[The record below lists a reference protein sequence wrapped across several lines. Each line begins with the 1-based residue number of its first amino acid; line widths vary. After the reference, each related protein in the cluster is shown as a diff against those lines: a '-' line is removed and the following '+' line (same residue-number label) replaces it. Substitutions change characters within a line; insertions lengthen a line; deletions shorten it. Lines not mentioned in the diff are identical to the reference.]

1 MQQILIEK
9 QESLEDLCRRHHVR
23 QLVLFGSALREDFDP
38 THSDLDM
45 LVDFFPLSPEEYAEN
60 YFTLSADLARL
71 FSRRVDLIAARAVR
85 NPYLKREI
93 EANRKTL
100 YAA

>member
-1 MQQILIEK
+1 MQQMLIEK
-9 QESLEDLCRRHHVR
+9 QESLEDLCRHHHVR
-23 QLVLFGSALREDFDP
+23 QLTLFGSALREDFDP
-38 THSDLDM
+38 VHSDLDM

-60 YFTLSADLARL
+60 YFALSADLTQL